1 MKRRAFL
8 FQTAGL
14 AAASTPPLTLPLA
27 GLTGCGRNPAET
39 AELPDAVWRTL
50 AAVHAHLFPSEAK
63 APGAAELD
71 TLGYLKAAL
80 DVPRFDPAERAAILR
95 GAETVEAQAKP
106 HAFAELAEAEREA
119 VLRAVEAT
127 ETGRAWLEGMLNYLI
142 EALLADPVYGGN
154 PSGVGW
160 RWLDH
165 NPGFPRPPA
174 GKRWF
179 LLKSL

>member
-1 MKRRAFL
+1 MKRRVFL
-8 FQTAGL
+8 KTAGTL
-14 AAASTPPLTLPLA
+14 AAAASLPALS
-27 GLTGCGRNPAET
+27 GCGRKAAET
-39 AELPDAVWRTL
+39 ADLPDTVWHTL
-50 AAVHAHLFPSEAK
+50 AAVHAHLFPTEPA

-80 DVPRFDPAERAAILR
+80 DAPGFDPAERAAILR
-95 GAETVEAQAKP
+95 GAEAVEA
-106 HAFAELAEAEREA
+106 HAQPQDFAELAETEREV

-127 ETGRAWLEGMLNYLI
+127 ESGRAWLEGMLNYLI
-142 EALLADPVYGGN
+142 EALLTDPVYGGN
-154 PSGVGW
+154 PNGAGW

-179 LLKSL
+179 LLESL